1 MESNVISFSL
11 TADEQAKITAAANE
25 IFNIIKAKLPDL
37 SAEKR
42 RFFGSINEQNKLL
55 VNKARDI
62 TTVNPTQIPPEVNW
76 TEFESDYKART
87 FYEGVLLIINNIT
100 SRLESAKMMHDY
112 DNYNDA
118 LVLYRYLDYL
128 RRSDVPG
135 AEVSYNALREFFPR
149 AKKSNSTKP
158 DDTKK

>member
-1 MESNVISFSL
+1 MDSNVISFSL

-25 IFNIIKAKLPDL
+25 IFNIIKTKLPDL
-37 SAEKR
+37 PADKR
-42 RFFGSINEQNKLL
+42 RLYGSVNEQNKLL

-76 TEFESDYKART
+76 VEFESDYKARA
-87 FYEGVLLIINNIT
+87 FYEGILTIFNNVT

-135 AEVSYNALREFFPR
+135 AEASYSALREFFPR
-149 AKKSNSTKP
+149 AKKSNNNKP
-158 DDTKK
+158 TDPKK